1 MHLYIIFFV
10 NKNAIDLKP
19 YVRVVLRFL
28 RLKIITARTAVNKAL
43 TDLKVFIVELIM
55 LHIFYHSFKRKKV
68 NVLQSLT
75 FLCEYFITSISM

>member
-43 TDLKVFIVELIM
+43 TDLKVFIVENLSCCI
-55 LHIFYHSFKRKKV
+55 
-68 NVLQSLT
+68 
-75 FLCEYFITSISM
+75 YFIIALKEKKLMFCNL